1 MNNFNSSINLFLT
14 QNQFNNNLD
23 DFGNILLSTVPVS
36 VNQEYIDIS
45 LMQYEYDNSVIES
58 LYDTSINTQNV
69 SNQQE
74 IITVNEDLQNSY
86 NNVVAENQALKDSIG
101 DLVSVVEAN
110 PAQAES
116 MAQKD
121 LIIQL
126 RIQAGEGKTPAD
138 FSSDFPYQ
146 AL

>member
-45 LMQYEYDNSVIES
+45 LMQYEYDNSEIES